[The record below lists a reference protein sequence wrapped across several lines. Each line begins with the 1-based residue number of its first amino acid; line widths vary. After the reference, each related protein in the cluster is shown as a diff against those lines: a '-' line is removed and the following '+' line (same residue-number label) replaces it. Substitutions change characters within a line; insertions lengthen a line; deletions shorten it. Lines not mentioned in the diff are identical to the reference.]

1 LLANF
6 FEATVVIAVVGAA
19 ALAGRFLDLRGAAAA
34 VVLGYMIYIFGGRMH
49 FLLLLVFFIVSGF
62 STRYRYREKYG
73 EYGRG
78 VRTWS
83 NVISNGLAAALIAS
97 AGYFLTDPATALPL
111 YIGAVSAVFADTM
124 STELGLLSKRPP
136 ISITSLKRTEPGTPG
151 GVTPLGL
158 MSAFVTGFITSATIF
173 LYTGFSLDTLPLG
186 KVALV
191 SIFSGFTGSL
201 FDSVVGGLFQSRYR
215 CRVCGRAV
223 EVRRHCG
230 AETIYLGGSRVINND
245 VVNFLTSLYG
255 AFAAYSLW
263 VFLG

>member
-1 LLANF
+1 LTNF
-6 FEATVVIAVVGAA
+6 LEATVVIAVVGAA
-19 ALAGRFLDLRGAAAA
+19 ALAGRFLDLRGAGAAA
-34 VVLGYMIYIFGGRMH
+34 VLGYMIYIFGGRMH

-83 NVISNGLAAALIAS
+83 NVISNGLAAALIAT
-97 AGYFLTDPATALPL
+97 AGYFLTDPYTALPL

-136 ISITSLKRTEPGTPG
+136 ILITSLKRTEPGTPG

-158 MSAFVTGFITSATIF
+158 MSAFVTGFIISVTIL
-173 LYTGFSLDTLPLG
+173 LYTVFSAAMLSFN

-191 SIFSGFTGSL
+191 SVFSGFTGSL
-201 FDSVVGGLFQSRYR
+201 FDSVVGGLVQSRYR
-215 CRVCGRAV
+215 CTVCGRAV
-223 EVRRHCG
+223 EVKKHCG
-230 AETIYLGGSRVINND
+230 KETLYLGGSRLINND
-245 VVNFLTSLYG
+245 LVNLLTSFYG
-255 AFAAYSLW
+255 AFSAYSLW

>member
-1 LLANF
+1 
-6 FEATVVIAVVGAA
+6 
-19 ALAGRFLDLRGAAAA
+19 
-34 VVLGYMIYIFGGRMH
+34 
-49 FLLLLVFFIVSGF
+49 
-62 STRYRYREKYG
+62 
-73 EYGRG
+73 
-78 VRTWS
+78 
-83 NVISNGLAAALIAS
+83 LIAS